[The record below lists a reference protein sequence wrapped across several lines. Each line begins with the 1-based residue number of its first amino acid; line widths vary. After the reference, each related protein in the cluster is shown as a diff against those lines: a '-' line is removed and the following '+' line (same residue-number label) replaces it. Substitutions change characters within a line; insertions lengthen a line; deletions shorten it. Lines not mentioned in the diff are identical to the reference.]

1 MLYKFIKLNVF
12 VQRGAFIM
20 AELKSGIILQ
30 DGEELVAEIEAELW
44 ASSANPIAKALGN
57 IQRIICGILG
67 TKKKGFVVITNK
79 RVVEVSNLVQCY
91 VFNVAHEVKYLLP
104 SSVKE
109 IGYTKEAS
117 CGMFCPAYHLYY
129 ETFTNTTSV
138 LLKVATD
145 EEAQKLVDAF
155 YKAITK

>member
-1 MLYKFIKLNVF
+1 MRLSYSY
-12 VQRGAFIM
+12 G
-20 AELKSGIILQ
+20 
-30 DGEELVAEIEAELW
+30 
-44 ASSANPIAKALGN
+44 
-57 IQRIICGILG
+57 
-67 TKKKGFVVITNK
+67 
-79 RVVEVSNLVQCY
+79 QCY

>member
-1 MLYKFIKLNVF
+1 
-12 VQRGAFIM
+12 M

-44 ASSANPIAKALGN
+44 AASANPIAKALGN
-57 IQRIICGILG
+57 IQRIVCGILG

-79 RVVEVSNLVQCY
+79 RVVEVSSLIQC
-91 VFNVAHEVKYLLP
+91 FKFETAHQVKFLLP

-109 IGYTKEAS
+109 VGYTKEAS